1 MEITDVRVK
10 RLSGKDPLK
19 AMVSVSFD
27 GEFVVHNI
35 RIIETQNGNLMVAMP
50 SRVSPDG
57 TFRDV
62 AHPITREFRE
72 KLSDTVLERYRSEA

>member
-50 SRVSPDG
+50 SRVSPDD
-57 TFRDV
+57 TFRDD
-62 AHPITREFRE
+62 AHPITREIRE